1 MGEIFRA
8 PSPVFPSPLP
18 SIDLPPHARA
28 RGCRRSLLSISTKPI
43 SPPQSPPS
51 ATALSS
57 PIMAP
62 VNPKPSNAAAGPSR
76 KSSSASKASSSS
88 SQRSYHAKFYLRDE
102 MLVLD
107 VEGLLYKVHRHLL
120 ERNSDFFCNL
130 LKGQLSQDRVMGG
143 SDDTAISLPDVTRR
157 EFDCLLDFLYNR
169 VFDDNDAVS
178 LEEWTTLLDVSTRL
192 RFSKIRTRAV
202 REITA
207 QRQSLSAV
215 EIIVLA
221 IRHDVSGWLAQA
233 YADLCRRPYPLDE
246 LEAERLGAR
255 ITARVGRA
263 RENILEETYRTT
275 WQKRYGSRYT
285 PPDAPDE
292 ELISRVV
299 NDVFWPGDASHSTM

>member
-1 MGEIFRA
+1 
-8 PSPVFPSPLP
+8 
-18 SIDLPPHARA
+18 
-28 RGCRRSLLSISTKPI
+28 
-43 SPPQSPPS
+43 
-51 ATALSS
+51 
-57 PIMAP
+57 
-62 VNPKPSNAAAGPSR
+62 
-76 KSSSASKASSSS
+76 
-88 SQRSYHAKFYLRDE
+88 
-102 MLVLD
+102 
-107 VEGLLYKVHRHLL
+107 
-120 ERNSDFFCNL
+120 
-130 LKGQLSQDRVMGG
+130 MGG